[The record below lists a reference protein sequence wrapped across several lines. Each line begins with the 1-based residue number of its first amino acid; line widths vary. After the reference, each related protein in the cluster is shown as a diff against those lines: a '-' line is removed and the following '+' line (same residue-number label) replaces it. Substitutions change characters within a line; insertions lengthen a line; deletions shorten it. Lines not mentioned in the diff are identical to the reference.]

1 MKVLTTTLLGHACR
15 TFLTLAYPDG
25 LESIP
30 APKSGFLHLNCNGPV
45 EDALLPTL
53 CQTLRTEC
61 GDFRGYALRLGSAV
75 YPHLK
80 LQIVHHE
87 ASDTW
92 LFAVDT
98 HDNLQLDSND
108 PDADRLA
115 QIQLANRDLKEKI
128 EKAWEREGLVTFNGL
143 LRRELGRL

>member
-1 MKVLTTTLLGHACR
+1 MTELTTALLGQACR
-15 TFLTLAYPDG
+15 TFLTLAYPTG
-25 LESIP
+25 PASIP
-30 APKSGFLHLNCNGPV
+30 APKDGFLNLNRDGPV
-45 EDALLPTL
+45 EEALLPSV

-61 GDFRGYALRLGSAV
+61 GGFRGYALRLGSAV

-80 LQIVHHE
+80 LQVVHHE

-98 HDNLQLDSND
+98 HDNLQLDADD

-115 QIQLANRDLKEKI
+115 RIQVANRELKETI
-128 EKAWEREGLVTFNGL
+128 ERAWEREGLVTFNGL

>member
-1 MKVLTTTLLGHACR
+1 MHCFR
-15 TFLTLAYPDG
+15 
-25 LESIP
+25 
-30 APKSGFLHLNCNGPV
+30 
-45 EDALLPTL
+45 L
-53 CQTLRTEC
+53 CAKHSEPSAEIFAATR
-61 GDFRGYALRLGSAV
+61 FASAV

>member
-1 MKVLTTTLLGHACR
+1 MKELTTSLLGRACR

-25 LESIP
+25 PESIP
-30 APKSGFLHLNCNGPV
+30 VPKNGFLNLHCDGPV
-45 EDALLPTL
+45 EEALVPTL

-61 GDFRGYALRLGSAV
+61 GGFRGYALRLGSAV

-80 LQIVHHE
+80 LQVVHHE

-98 HDNLQLDSND
+98 HDNLQLDADD

-115 QIQLANRDLKEKI
+115 RIQVANRELKEAI
-128 EKAWEREGLVTFNGL
+128 ERAWEREGLVTFNGL